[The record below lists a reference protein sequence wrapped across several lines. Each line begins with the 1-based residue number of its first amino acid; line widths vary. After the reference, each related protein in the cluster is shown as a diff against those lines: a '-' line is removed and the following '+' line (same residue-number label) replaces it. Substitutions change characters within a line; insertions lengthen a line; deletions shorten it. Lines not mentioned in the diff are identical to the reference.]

1 MTKVSKNEKIK
12 KKLAKKRN
20 RKLQKRVKHLTKKME
35 TIVSVA
41 AVSLCVLLVL
51 SETLEEK
58 RERNH
63 E

>member
-1 MTKVSKNEKIK
+1 MTKVSKNEKAK

-20 RKLQKRVKHLTKKME
+20 KKLQKRVKHLTKKME

-41 AVSLCVLLVL
+41 AVSLCVLMVL

-58 RERNH
+58 KERSH
-63 E
+63 G

>member
-1 MTKVSKNEKIK
+1 MTKVSKNEKAK

-20 RKLQKRVKHLTKKME
+20 KKLQKRVKHLTKKME

-41 AVSLCVLLVL
+41 AVSLCVLMVL
-51 SETLEEK
+51 SETLEAKKEN
-58 RERNH
+58 RH

>member
-1 MTKVSKNEKIK
+1 MTKVSKNEKAK

-20 RKLQKRVKHLTKKME
+20 KKFQKRVKHFTKKVE

-51 SETLEEK
+51 TETLDAKKEK
-58 RERNH
+58 NH

>member
-20 RKLQKRVKHLTKKME
+20 KKLQKRVKRLTKKME

-51 SETLEEK
+51 TETLEDK
-58 RERNH
+58 KERHH